1 MKKLLM
7 NRKNTIIAIAVT
19 LAVMVIAIGTTM
31 AFYQNQTATAVNTFA
46 VGNVTTEIV
55 EIFNKIS
62 DTEYQKEPRVTNTG
76 ENDCYIR
83 MRVSVTPKEALDN
96 LSIDFD
102 TVNWTGKTGADGEEW
117 YYYNN
122 PVAPGES
129 TTPLFTKVNVSYD
142 EEEHPWIDFDII
154 LYQEAVQSEVVRNGD
169 TLTDSTAIW
178 NLYDAKE

>member
-1 MKKLLM
+1 M
-7 NRKNTIIAIAVT
+7 NRLLKNRKSTIIAIAAT
-19 LAVMVIAIGTTM
+19 LAAVMAIAIGTTV
-31 AFYQNQTATAVNTFA
+31 AFYQEQTAEAVNTFA

-62 DTEYQKEPRVTNTG
+62 DTEYQKEPSVANTG

-83 MRVSVTPKEALDN
+83 MRVSVTPGEALDN

-102 TVNWTGKTGADGEEW
+102 TANWTRKTGADGEDW

-122 PVAPGES
+122 SVAPGQS

-154 LYQEAVQSEVVRNGD
+154 LYQEAVQSEVVVNGE
-169 TLTDSTAIW
+169 TITDSASIW
-178 NLYDAKE
+178 NLYDAK